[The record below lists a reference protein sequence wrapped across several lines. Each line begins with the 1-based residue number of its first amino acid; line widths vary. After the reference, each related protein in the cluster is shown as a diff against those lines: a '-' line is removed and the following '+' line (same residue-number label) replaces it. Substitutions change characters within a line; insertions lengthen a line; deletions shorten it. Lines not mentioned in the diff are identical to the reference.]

1 MLSLQEI
8 ESRFG
13 SHKATIEGPE
23 ATLPKHTDLRAAW
36 KDFVAFLDRT
46 LPDGRYKDLLHDDL
60 ERASMWSHKA
70 IAELAPVVSEANTVV
85 QELNQPD
92 PAAVQEPLPLQVPPV
107 VVLNPSPAV
116 DVPPTDPPAAA

>member
-36 KDFVAFLDRT
+36 KDFVAFLDAT

-70 IAELAPVVSEANTVV
+70 IAELAPLASDVV
-85 QELNQPD
+85 ELSQPD
-92 PAAVQEPLPLQVPPV
+92 PAVVQEPLPLQDTPT
-107 VVLNPSPAV
+107 VVLAPSTPAE
-116 DVPPTDPPAAA
+116 PTPAA